1 MVQSHPSTPAERV
14 QWATYMLAHPGEY
27 GLITQLSRRLNVSR
41 PTLYAWKAT
50 AQQALEHAFRAMLL
64 RVDGWAAP
72 VFAHA
77 AGEIIP
83 RNAAR
88 KARADYNNDFVF
100 DVDALIRIEVL

>member
-1 MVQSHPSTPAERV
+1 MWRLQAAR
-14 QWATYMLAHPGEY
+14 A
-27 GLITQLSRRLNVSR
+27 QLL
-41 PTLYAWKAT
+41 P
-50 AQQALEHAFRAMLL
+50 AQQSACIRNGEHAFRAMLL
-64 RVDGWAAP
+64 RIDRRAAP